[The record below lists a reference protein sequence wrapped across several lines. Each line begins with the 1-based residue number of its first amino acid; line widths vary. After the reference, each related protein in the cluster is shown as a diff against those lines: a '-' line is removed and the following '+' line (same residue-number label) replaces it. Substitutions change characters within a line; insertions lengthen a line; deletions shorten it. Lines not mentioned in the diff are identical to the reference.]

1 MTHLLT
7 ALLLTATPAAPAAP
21 TPMTAEAL
29 IARYDAIM
37 SPGAFEATITMVA
50 TREDGTTRSYELRT
64 QKVGFDK
71 LRVTF
76 LAPANAKGQEVL
88 RVGEN
93 LWSWVPNLRRAV
105 RIASRDSFMGGDFN
119 NGDVLRVNYAADYTG
134 VMVAPDAP
142 GLVCADLTAKGPSVS
157 YDRIHL
163 CLSDEKDPLPV
174 SAKYYAQS
182 GKLLR
187 SSQFSEIKEFGG
199 LRRPSLI
206 VMKNE
211 VQTSRQSSMRWSTF
225 ELKSAIPES
234 RFLLEDLG
242 R

>member
-1 MTHLLT
+1 MSPLLT
-7 ALLLTATPAAPAAP
+7 LLLLTATPAPA
-21 TPMTAEAL
+21 PMTAEAL

-37 SPGAFEATITMVA
+37 SPAAFEATITMVA

-64 QKVGFDK
+64 QKEGFDK

-76 LAPANAKGQEVL
+76 LAPATAKGQEVL

-93 LWSWVPNLRRAV
+93 LWSFVPNLRRSV
-105 RIASRDSFMGGDFN
+105 RVASRDSFMGGDFN
-119 NGDVLRVNYAADYTG
+119 NGDVLRVNYAVDYTG
-134 VMVAPDAP
+134 VLVAPDAP
-142 GLVCADLTAKGPSVS
+142 GQVCAELTAKSPSVA

-163 CLSDEKDPLPV
+163 CLTDDAELLPV
-174 SAKYYAQS
+174 AAKYYAQS

-187 SSQFSEIKEFGG
+187 SSLFSEVKEFGG
-199 LRRPSLI
+199 HRRPSLI

-211 VQTSRQSSMRWSTF
+211 VQTSRQSSMRWSAF
-225 ELKSAIPES
+225 EGKTSIPAH